1 MFNIS
6 EVAKFG
12 AAEQAAYQQSLK
24 YLRDMKNV
32 VDTAHREGRE
42 EGKEENAIETAR
54 KMKKDGMSTALI
66 AKYTALTEQ
75 EIKALIN

>member
-1 MFNIS
+1 
-6 EVAKFG
+6 
-12 AAEQAAYQQSLK
+12 
-24 YLRDMKNV
+24 MKNV
-32 VDTAHREGRE
+32 VDTAHR